1 MHWRPLRNNI
11 IIKPINEQAISKGGI
26 HIPIRSQSE
35 KREGIVVR
43 LSDSYKGE
51 VKVGD
56 KVLYNYMS
64 GEVIW
69 LDREKYRI
77 VPTSVLLG
85 IIEED

>member
-1 MHWRPLRNNI
+1 MNWKPLRNNI
-11 IIKPINEQAISKGGI
+11 IIKPLNESAISKGGI
-26 HIPIRSQSE
+26 HIPVRSQSE

-43 LSDSYKGE
+43 VSNSYEGA

-69 LDREKYRI
+69 VDREKYRI

-85 IIEED
+85 IIED

>member
-1 MHWRPLRNNI
+1 MNWRPLHNNI
-11 IIKPINEQAISKGGI
+11 IIKPLNESAISKGGI
-26 HIPIRSQSE
+26 HIPVNSQSE

-43 LSDSYKGE
+43 ISDSYEGE

-64 GEVIW
+64 GEIIW
-69 LDREKYRI
+69 VDREKYRI

-85 IIEED
+85 IIKD

>member
-1 MHWRPLRNNI
+1 MNWKPLHNNI
-11 IIKPINEQAISKGGI
+11 IIKPINESAISKGGI
-26 HIPIRSQSE
+26 HLPVRSQSE

-43 LSDSYKGE
+43 VSDSYEGE

-69 LDREKYRI
+69 IDREKYRI

-85 IIEED
+85 IIEE

>member
-1 MHWRPLRNNI
+1 MNWRPLHNNI
-11 IIKPINEQAISKGGI
+11 IIKPLNESAISKGGI
-26 HIPIRSQSE
+26 HIPVNSQSE

-43 LSDSYKGE
+43 VSDSYEGE

-64 GEVIW
+64 GEIIW
-69 LDREKYRI
+69 VDREKYRI

-85 IIEED
+85 IIKD

>member
-1 MHWRPLRNNI
+1 MNWKPLRNNI
-11 IIKPINEQAISKGGI
+11 IIKPLNESAISKGGI
-26 HIPIRSQSE
+26 HIPVRSQSE

-43 LSDSYKGE
+43 VSNSYEGE

-69 LDREKYRI
+69 VDKEKYKI
-77 VPTSVLLG
+77 VPISVLLG
-85 IIEED
+85 IIEE